1 MIERSQLIPQLARE
15 VARLPEASDRHTRM
29 CLAMCRVLG
38 TDGGSMTIDNLSPN
52 RQTLC
57 VTDEVAALLES
68 AQDVVGEGP
77 CVHAFLNNA
86 TVVADFDHVERTW
99 PNFAARVRP
108 VAVEKL
114 IALPIHAGEAV
125 LGVVS
130 MYQRRSA
137 SLACELADAEFLVDV
152 VSASIIDIAA
162 TQFELHGLE
171 SWPKRR
177 EVHQATGMIV
187 AQLAISDVD
196 ALAILRAHAYATD
209 SDLAAV
215 SHEVLSRR
223 LVFSSS
229 QAGHV
234 QSDQDEEKDG

>member
-1 MIERSQLIPQLARE
+1 
-15 VARLPEASDRHTRM
+15 
-29 CLAMCRVLG
+29 
-38 TDGGSMTIDNLSPN
+38 MTIDNLSPN

-68 AQDVVGEGP
+68 AQDVIGEGP
-77 CVHAFLNNA
+77 CVHAFLNN
-86 TVVADFDHVERTW
+86 TSVVADIAHVERAW
-99 PNFAARVRP
+99 PNFAARVKP

-114 IALPIHAGEAV
+114 IALPIHAGDAV

-130 MYQRRSA
+130 MYQRRSG
-137 SLACELADAEFLVDV
+137 SLACELVDAEFLVDV

-162 TQFELHGLE
+162 TQFEDYGLE

-187 AQLAISDVD
+187 AQLAISEVD

-209 SDLAAV
+209 TDLGAV
-215 SHEVLSRR
+215 SHDVLERR

-229 QAGHV
+229 QAGSE
-234 QSDQDEEKDG
+234 QSARDQERDD